1 MRRAGRIVAETIE
14 RLVGE
19 VRSGITTKDLDRFA
33 EDAITAAGAIPSFK
47 GYRGFPASI
56 CTSVNEELVH
66 GIPNDRKLAEGDILS
81 LDVGAIWDGFH
92 GDSAVTVF
100 VDGAPSGE
108 AKRLVATTEESLQG
122 ALALIGPD
130 VRLSDVGHAVQD
142 VVETAGF
149 HVVRDYV
156 GHGIGRSLHED
167 PPVPNYG
174 PPGRGPRIRPGWVL
188 AIEPMVQAG
197 TAETKV
203 LGDNWTVV
211 SADGSL
217 TAHFEHTVAITEEG
231 IEVLTRRASE

>member
-14 RLVGE
+14 RLSPE
-19 VRSGITTKDLDRFA
+19 VRPGITTKDLDRFA

-66 GIPNDRKLAEGDILS
+66 GIPKERKLAEGDILS

-92 GDSAVTVF
+92 GDSAVTLF

-108 AKRLVATTEESLQG
+108 AKRLVATTEESLQA
-122 ALALIGPD
+122 ALAVIEAE
-130 VRLSDVGHAVQD
+130 VRLSDIGHAVQD

-231 IEVLTRRASE
+231 VEVLTRRASE